1 MARRLRNERNAVVKS
16 REDKVKNSNKLA
28 SQLAVAAAVAA
39 LMGTSAFADSRHHD
53 ETRGDSRGGRVER
66 QDRGD
71 RGGNRGGGRQQQFE
85 QRSNQNWDRGR
96 SNDNRGFDRG
106 RSNDNRGFDRGRSN
120 DNRGFDRGR
129 SNDNR
134 GFDNRGNRDWNRDNA
149 SRGNVNENW
158 NRGRSENF
166 YRDSNRSF
174 RDGSFGRRGA
184 PSFYNGR
191 IERFERWNGGFRI
204 YLGGAPYP
212 FFVPEAYFRS
222 HGLRIGL
229 SLRLGGYYNPLGYY
243 DYYDGPYYDGA
254 YYGSNYGS
262 GPVTSGDLR
271 GVVESVDYRRGTIV
285 LRDDVSGNF
294 VTTVMRGRDRVL
306 DSLRPGDYVVLSG
319 DWVRG
324 GVFEAYRADLLNDGR
339 DNGYYPR

>member
-1 MARRLRNERNAVVKS
+1 MARRLRNEWNAVVRS

-71 RGGNRGGGRQQQFE
+71 RGGNRGGDRQQTE
-85 QRSNQNWDRGR
+85 SRSSRNWDRGSR
-96 SNDNRGFDRG
+96 SNDNRTFDRG
-106 RSNDNRGFDRGRSN
+106 RTNESFNRERTFDRGRVEN
-120 DNRGFDRGR
+120 F
-129 SNDNR
+129 
-134 GFDNRGNRDWNRDNA
+134 RDN
-149 SRGNVNENW
+149 
-158 NRGRSENF
+158 
-166 YRDSNRSF
+166 NRSF
-174 RDGSFGRRGA
+174 RDNRGFRGDSFRRGS
-184 PSFYNGR
+184 PSFFNGR
-191 IERFERWNGGFRI
+191 IERFEPWNGGFRI

-254 YYGSNYGS
+254 YYGSALA
-262 GPVTSGDLR
+262 TSGDLR

-285 LRDDVSGNF
+285 LRDDISGNF

-339 DNGYYPR
+339 DGGYYQR

>member
-1 MARRLRNERNAVVKS
+1 MARRLRNEWNAVVRS

-53 ETRGDSRGGRVER
+53 ETRGDNRGGRVER

-71 RGGNRGGGRQQQFE
+71 RGGNRGGDRQQRQVE
-85 QRSNQNWDRGR
+85 QRSNQNWDRGSR

-106 RSNDNRGFDRGRSN
+106 RSNDNRSNQNWDRGRSN
-120 DNRGFDRGR
+120 DSRSFD
-129 SNDNR
+129 
-134 GFDNRGNRDWNRDNA
+134 
-149 SRGNVNENW
+149 
-158 NRGRSENF
+158 RGRSENF
-166 YRDSNRSF
+166 YRDNNRPFRGNGSF
-174 RDGSFGRRGA
+174 RNDSFRRGS
-184 PSFYNGR
+184 PSFFNGR

-254 YYGSNYGS
+254 YYGSALA
-262 GPVTSGDLR
+262 TSGDLR

-285 LRDDVSGNF
+285 LRDDISGNF

-324 GVFEAYRADLLNDGR
+324 GVFEAYRADLLNDG
-339 DNGYYPR
+339 DGYYRR

>member
-1 MARRLRNERNAVVKS
+1 VARRLRNEETAVVRS

-53 ETRGDSRGGRVER
+53 ETRGDNRGGRVER

-71 RGGNRGGGRQQQFE
+71 RGGNRGGD
-85 QRSNQNWDRGR
+85 RSTQNWDRGR

-134 GFDNRGNRDWNRDNA
+134 ANRDWNRESA
-149 SRGNVNENW
+149 SRGNVNQNWNRDLGGSENW

-174 RDGSFGRRGA
+174 RNDRYRYRGA
-184 PSFYNGR
+184 PSYYNGR
-191 IERFERWNGGFRI
+191 IERFERWNGGFRVFI
-204 YLGGAPYP
+204 GGAPYP
-212 FFVPEAYFRS
+212 FFVPEAYFRL
-222 HGLRIGL
+222 HGLRLGL
-229 SLRLGGYYNPLGYY
+229 SIRLGGYYNPLGYY
-243 DYYDGPYYDGA
+243 DYYDGPYYDSS
-254 YYGSNYGS
+254 YYNGGYYSS

-271 GVVESVDYRRGTIV
+271 GVVESVDYRRGTLV
-285 LRDDVSGNF
+285 LRDDTSGNF
-294 VTTVMRGRDRVL
+294 VTAVMRGRDRVL
-306 DSLRPGDYVVLSG
+306 DSLRQGDYIVLSG